1 MDSGNKEKLLAE
13 LRAELAG
20 RTRPVSRLAEH
31 RDLIAEMRKEGAAWR
46 TVAKYLRKAGLT
58 ISAEAVRAYWQRH
71 EKAKPVSRRQPP
83 PETEPTEPTPPPPA
97 TPTGEAK
104 PKRKYRFNLDV

>member
-31 RDLIAEMRKEGAAWR
+31 RDLIADMRKEGAAWR

-71 EKAKPVSRRQPP
+71 EARPRPHSRRQPP
-83 PETEPTEPTPPPPA
+83 PPPETKPAEP
-97 TPTGEAK
+97 TPTGETK

>member
-13 LRAELAG
+13 LRVELASK
-20 RTRPVSRLAEH
+20 TRPVSRLAEH
-31 RDLIAEMRKEGAAWR
+31 RDLIADMRKEGAAWR

-71 EKAKPVSRRQPP
+71 EAKPRPHSRRQPP
-83 PETEPTEPTPPPPA
+83 PETEPTPSPPA